1 MPEKSYGECGVKGVV
16 IAAGRGSRFQ
26 ETRESKPLCPVLGR
40 ALIEWVILSARQAG
54 LRDFVVVTG
63 YAREKVEPYLR
74 DLALREGITAS
85 FVFNDEWEKENGLS
99 VAKAE
104 NLAGDK
110 FALLMSDHI
119 FDPDILARL
128 MAQPVGQDETILAVD
143 TNVTDHPSV
152 DLDDVTKVMV
162 EDGKILAIGKTIEA
176 YNAFDTGM
184 FLGTSALFRALEE
197 SRRRGD
203 FSLSGG
209 MRILMESRKARVMD
223 VGRSFWI
230 DVDDERAREK
240 AEALLAARGAS
251 LPASGNR
258 KS

>member
-1 MPEKSYGECGVKGVV
+1 MKGVV
-16 IAAGRGSRFQ
+16 IAAGRGSRFR

-40 ALIEWVILSARQAG
+40 ALIEWVVLSARQAG
-54 LRDFVVVTG
+54 IRDFVVVTG
-63 YAREKVEPYLR
+63 YAREKVEPYLA
-74 DLALREGITAS
+74 DLARREGITVS

-104 NLAGDK
+104 PLAGDK
-110 FALLMSDHI
+110 FALMMSDHI
-119 FDPDILARL
+119 FDPDILALL
-128 MAQPVGQDETILAVD
+128 MTQPVAKDETILAVD
-143 TNVTDHPSV
+143 ANVAGHPSV

-184 FLGTSALFRALEE
+184 FLGTTGLFRALAE
-197 SRRRGD
+197 SRKRGD

-209 MRILMESRKARVMD
+209 MRVLMEGRKALAMD
-223 VGRSFWI
+223 VGRGFWI

-251 LPASGNR
+251 GPPEGKR
-258 KS
+258 RP